1 VPREDVVA
9 DAACAADKKIGR
21 GSKSPPVQ
29 LR

>member
-1 VPREDVVA
+1 VHVVLA
-9 DAACAADKKIGR
+9 DAARAADKKIGR